1 MLIDGISR
9 GNNNQAFQSQTNWGR
24 LQMKPTK
31 VEKQR
36 QNGRGE
42 WRKGNKK
49 PSRKRGKRHFN
60 FMLID
65 GISRGS
71 VKNKNP
77 ILICFT
83 GTVNCSFSPA

>member
-31 VEKQR
+31 VKKQR

-49 PSRKRGKRHFN
+49 PSRKKGEKTFQ
-60 FMLID
+60 FYVD
-65 GISRGS
+65 
-71 VKNKNP
+71 
-77 ILICFT
+77 
-83 GTVNCSFSPA
+83 

>member
-36 QNGRGE
+36 QNGRGSGGRAIKNQAE
-42 WRKGNKK
+42 
-49 PSRKRGKRHFN
+49 KRGKRHFN